1 MKMIAIM
8 LLAALMLFAF
18 VACDNTTDEPEV
30 SDVAAAMTGAI
41 DLEVEAGNKT
51 IDASKLQDG
60 LTIAKDGKV
69 TGTVKYYDGN
79 ELDSLGFKNNSNY
92 FAAIKFTVAQKDNK
106 DQTIYVKGTATN
118 GVTNYSTDKEWILEL
133 DQKTAEKFEVK
144 VGAAPASATESDV
157 KAGFEAATALITLD
171 FSNATFAP

>member
-1 MKMIAIM
+1 MKKIAIM

-41 DLEVEAGNKT
+41 DLDGEAGNKT

-79 ELDSLGFKNNSNY
+79 ELDSLGFDAESHY
-92 FAAIKFTVAQKDNK
+92 FVAIKFTVDEG
-106 DQTIYVKGTATN
+106 DTIYVKGNAEAESKDT
-118 GVTNYSTDKEWILEL
+118 EWIL
-133 DQKTAEKFEVK
+133 DVNNQQKEKFVVK
-144 VGAAPASATESDV
+144 TGTSKDTATE
-157 KAGFEAATALITLD
+157 LITLD
-171 FSNATFAP
+171 FSSATFEKAPSAGTEG